1 MKRFAQ
7 ILNDRAHWIFEA
19 EEKPEFAPDIVLI
32 DITDN
37 PDVQE
42 GWDYDAKTGVFTNPV
57 YPEPIDPVVPEPS
70 IEEQILA
77 ENQYQTALLE
87 MNMMGAM

>member
-1 MKRFAQ
+1 MKKFAQ
-7 ILNDRAHWIFEA
+7 VLHNKAHWIFEA
-19 EEKPEFAPDIVLI
+19 EEKPEFATNIILV
-32 DITDN
+32 DITN
-37 PDVQE
+37 YPVVQE
-42 GWDYDAKTGVFTNPV
+42 GYDYDAKTGIFTKPV
-57 YPEPIDPVVPEPS
+57 YDDSIIPDPS

>member
-1 MKRFAQ
+1 MKKYAQ
-7 ILNDRAHWIFEA
+7 ILHNKAHWIFEA
-19 EEKPEFAPDIVLI
+19 EEKPDFAPDNVLI

-42 GWDYDAKTGVFTNPV
+42 GWDYNSDTGEFTVPV
-57 YPEPIDPVVPEPS
+57 IPEPIEPMPS
-70 IEEQILA
+70 IEEQILI